1 MKKNPADL
9 ILRKGN
15 AMNQFE
21 IRSNAQRRSLC
32 NLLSAVALVAAGM
45 FLGANVT
52 MPTIA
57 WGQIIT
63 TPQPQHMLSGGQQ
76 SVPILQD
83 ISATLKEIDGRLSR
97 MEGIAKQLSSKH

>member
-1 MKKNPADL
+1 MN
-9 ILRKGN
+9 RETEMN
-15 AMNQFE
+15 A
-21 IRSNAQRRSLC
+21 SRRSLRNFVC
-32 NLLSAVALVAAGM
+32 AMSLVGAGM
-45 FLGANVT
+45 FIGSNVT

-63 TPQPQHMLSGGQQ
+63 TPQPQHMLSGGQM

-97 MEGIAKQLSSKH
+97 MEAVAKQLSNKR

>member
-1 MKKNPADL
+1 MNRE
-9 ILRKGN
+9 IEMN
-15 AMNQFE
+15 A
-21 IRSNAQRRSLC
+21 SRRSLRNFVC
-32 NLLSAVALVAAGM
+32 AMSLVGAGM
-45 FLGANVT
+45 FIGSNVT

-63 TPQPQHMLSGGQQ
+63 TPQPQHMLSGGQM

-97 MEGIAKQLSSKH
+97 MEGLAKQLSSKR

>member
-1 MKKNPADL
+1 MK
-9 ILRKGN
+9 REMQMN
-15 AMNQFE
+15 A
-21 IRSNAQRRSLC
+21 SRRSLRNFVC
-32 NLLSAVALVAAGM
+32 AMSLVGAGM
-45 FLGANVT
+45 FIGSNVT

-63 TPQPQHMLSGGQQ
+63 TPQPQHMLSGGQM

-97 MEGIAKQLSSKH
+97 MEAVANKIGNNR

>member
-1 MKKNPADL
+1 MP
-9 ILRKGN
+9 R
-15 AMNQFE
+15 FE
-21 IRSNAQRRSLC
+21 TRTQPPRRSFRYVIC
-32 NLLSAVALVAAGM
+32 AMALIGAGM
-45 FLGANVT
+45 FIGSNVT
-52 MPTIA
+52 IPTIA

-97 MEGIAKQLSSKH
+97 METVAKQLANKH